1 MVVAPKQKERR
12 RIIRLISHKMAGSR
26 QLLPI
31 PVKTIMMEALI
42 HQIPQALVQ
51 MGVKTL
57 QRLKGV
63 AMVRQERVATLLQT
77 RMAKTTPRS
86 PQILRVVMTSLRLTL
101 RLRRVSRRA

>member
-51 MGVKTL
+51 MGVRNL
-57 QRLKGV
+57 QRQIKV
-63 AMVRQERVATLLQT
+63 MVRQERVATLRTQ
-77 RMAKTTPRS
+77 MAKTTLRS

>member
-51 MGVKTL
+51 MGVRNL
-57 QRLKGV
+57 QRQIKV
-63 AMVRQERVATLLQT
+63 MVRQERVATLLQT
-77 RMAKTTPRS
+77 RMAKTTLRS